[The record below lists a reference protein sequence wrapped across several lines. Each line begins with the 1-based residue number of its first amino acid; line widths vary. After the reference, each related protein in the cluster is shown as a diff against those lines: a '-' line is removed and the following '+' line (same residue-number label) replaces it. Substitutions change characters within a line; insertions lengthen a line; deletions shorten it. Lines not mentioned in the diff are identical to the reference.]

1 MNATMEMLDAARV
14 LELREGKAYMDVND
28 IMRRYA
34 VGINKARSIMRSIR
48 SVCGG
53 GRLGCGKVLP
63 SEVAYWESTVDERQ
77 VRL

>member
-1 MNATMEMLDAARV
+1 MNATLEMLDAARV

-34 VGINKARSIMRSIR
+34 CGMNKARGIIRSIR

-63 SEVAYWESTVDERQ
+63 SEVAYWEEQVDKRQ